1 MKRLFA
7 SLFAMSMV
15 TLRCL
20 ATDGFAIV
28 IDPKSYEEANTE
40 VKAYA
45 SAIEKYNGLKVF
57 TVIDR
62 WGVPDSIRAELI
74 RLHGQKEA
82 PIVGAVFVG
91 DIPVPMLRDA
101 QHLTSAFKMNQKQPR
116 QESSVPSDRFYDD
129 FGLKFNFIE
138 KDSDKPYFYYSLTA
152 ESQQAVRPDLF
163 SGRIRPT
170 DVGGTSRYEKLRAFL
185 LKAVAQKEQKRGLG
199 QLFFFSG
206 HGYISDSKV
215 ARMDEK
221 AAYFEHFPWL
231 KDRQNRISYIDHNDQ
246 YPIKERLM
254 NEVMRTD
261 LDLAI
266 LHHHGYFDTQYL
278 NGAKKIATVR
288 EAKEYIIRNCR
299 EHVYAAH
306 QRGKNADSLKTV
318 LQQRFDLPDSW
329 FDHALDDSLALA
341 DSTYEAATDLH
352 LEDFRVYGYKPN
364 APVVVIDACFCGSFH
379 LDDCIADE
387 YIFQPGG
394 TVAVVANTVNV
405 LQDKWSD
412 RLIGLTALGG
422 TVGDIA
428 RFSTFL
434 ESHVIGDPTYGF
446 TPTAANTYDIHHWL
460 LENKNATWKK
470 LLKSNQPE
478 LQSLAIDQLTHNRA
492 IGSDDLLHIYEN
504 APQAIVRLQALQ
516 ALSTFRDDNFIKAV
530 EEASQDSHEYL
541 QRLAIR
547 YMAQSGDERL
557 IPALIRLSISN
568 NTSDRC
574 NFNAST
580 ALSSYPE
587 EKLMAEFARQYDS
600 PSIQYIRKDSVR
612 KVISRAIQNG
622 SKRVASLALELLDGQ
637 DTTAK
642 ERTFSIRAMRNNL
655 PHYLVPRLLDY
666 CETKADADTQV
677 LLLEMLGWHRL
688 SYQAENIAQRALEMS
703 KNSKYTEAV
712 RNEALKTYNRI
723 HAF

>member
-1 MKRLFA
+1 MKRLLT
-7 SLFAMSMV
+7 SLLALGVV
-15 TLRCL
+15 TLRAL
-20 ATDGFAIV
+20 ANDGFAIV
-28 IDPKSYEEANTE
+28 IDPKSYNEARAE
-40 VKAYA
+40 VTAYA
-45 SAIEKYNGLKVF
+45 SAIEKYNNLKVF
-57 TVIDR
+57 TVVDR

-74 RLHGQKEA
+74 RLHSQKQA
-82 PIVGAVFVG
+82 PVVGAVFIG

-116 QESSVPSDRFYDD
+116 EESSVPSDRYYDD
-129 FGLKFNFIE
+129 FGLKFKFID
-138 KDSDKPYFYYSLTA
+138 KDKDKPYFYYSLTA

-170 DVGGTSRYEKLRAFL
+170 DTGGTSRYEKLRAYL
-185 LKAVAQKEQKRGLG
+185 RKAVAQKEKARRLD

-206 HGYISDSKV
+206 HGYVSDSKV

-231 KDRQNRISYIDHNDQ
+231 NDRRNHISYIDHNDQ
-246 YPIKERLM
+246 NPVKERLM

-261 LDLAI
+261 LDLAV

-288 EAKEYIIRNCR
+288 EAKEYIIRNAR
-299 EHVYAAH
+299 EHVYAAK
-306 QRGKNADSLKTV
+306 QKGKNADSIQTV
-318 LQQRFDLPDSW
+318 IQKRFDLPDTW
-329 FDHALDDSLALA
+329 LENALNDSVALA
-341 DSTYEAATDLH
+341 DSTYEAAADLH
-352 LEDFRVYGYKPN
+352 LEDFGVYGYKPN

-387 YIFQPGG
+387 YIFQPGT

-422 TVGDIA
+422 TIGDLS

-434 ESHVIGDPTYGF
+434 ESHVIGDPTYAF
-446 TPTAANTYDIHHWL
+446 TPSVKGYDINHLL

-470 LLKSNQPE
+470 LLRAEQPE
-478 LQSLAIDQLTHNRA
+478 IQSLAIDQLTHNGA
-492 IGSDDLLHIYEN
+492 ITSKELLGIYEN

-516 ALSTFRDDNFIKAV
+516 ALSAFRDDNFIKAV
-530 EEASQDSHEYL
+530 EEASQDRHEYL

-580 ALSSYPE
+580 ALSSYPK

-600 PSIQYIRKDSVR
+600 PSIRYIRKDSVR
-612 KVISRAIQNG
+612 AVIANAITRG
-622 SKRVASLALELLDGQ
+622 ADRVASMALGFLDSK
-637 DTTAK
+637 DVTAK
-642 ERTFSIRAMRNNL
+642 ERMFSIRAMRNNL

-666 CETKADADTQV
+666 CENDADADTQV
-677 LLLEMLGWHRL
+677 QLLEMLGWHKL
-688 SYQAENIAQRALEMS
+688 SCQAGNIAERALAIS
-703 KNSKYTEAV
+703 KNEKYEEKV
-712 RNEALKTYNRI
+712 REEALKTYNRI
-723 HAF
+723 HAK